1 MQTKKSCN
9 KILAIML
16 TLAMVIMVA
25 VPAAPATAATNSTY
39 DFSQMSYS
47 TGWYSSYSVSG
58 KTLEVNFN
66 ELYGEVQFMLPATL
80 DMANCTGVTFN
91 VASNGG
97 ELAFKLYSIAGD
109 EVAVNYN
116 YTGSSTCTFV
126 PDTTEK
132 VNCIGIMSQSEQ
144 GFQAKISSVTFAM
157 TEGSS
162 SSTNGTVSSSDTLLN
177 TYGKAFGN
185 VGTCITPRQLSDSG
199 IFSFVK
205 NQYNSITMENE
216 MKPDALLNSS
226 TISVATAKQRGY
238 YIPAN
243 YTESTVPSI
252 NFSTVDSVMK
262 TCYENGLRLRAHTLI
277 WHSQTP
283 EWFFRNGFQSGGS
296 YVSQAQMDA
305 RIEFYVKSVM
315 SHVYDSQ
322 YGSVVYAWD
331 ICNEYFHANN
341 SGWQQIYGSVDSLG
355 SKPSFVKK
363 AFQFANECLESYGLT
378 DSVSLFYNDYNTYI
392 ECDKIISMINWINAE
407 KKICN
412 GVGMQAHLDTQY
424 PSASLFKSTIAK
436 FAAEGFEIQITELD
450 ATCTNESTQAQY
462 YYSIMSG
469 ILAQKKAGANITG
482 ITWWGLYD
490 SVSWRSSQN
499 PLLFSGLNKPK
510 AAYTSVLQAFADSG
524 IASGTTTSKPP
535 VVTSQAPVVTSQAPV
550 VTSQAPVV
558 TSQAPVVTSQAPVV
572 TSQAPVVTSEAPYTG
587 SVKPVVSVNATSSG
601 GINLNVQISA
611 TGSDA
616 LDFSKLVIRYK
627 YTKSNSEKEIFWCDN
642 AGLQLSQAP
651 YYANMTSAIKATFGS
666 GYLDISF
673 TGTETLTPGQGS
685 LAIGA
690 RITLDNWAS
699 YSNFAEQ
706 GYEVYYDGKLVS
718 SK

>member
-1 MQTKKSCN
+1 MQTKKVCG
-9 KILAIML
+9 KILSIML

-25 VPAAPATAATNSTY
+25 VPVLPATAATNTTY

-47 TGWYSSYSVSG
+47 TGWYSSYNVSG

-80 DMANCTGVTFN
+80 DMSKCEGVSFQ

-132 VNCIGIMSQSEQ
+132 VNCIGIMSQSDN
-144 GFQAKISSVTFAM
+144 GFQAKISGVTFTM
-157 TEGSS
+157 TEGG
-162 SSTNGTVSSSDTLLN
+162 TTTGGTVEEGDTLLN

-185 VGTCITPRQLSDSG
+185 VGTCITPRQLSDNG
-199 IFSFVK
+199 IFQFVK
-205 NQYNSITMENE
+205 GQYNSITMENE
-216 MKPDALLNSS
+216 MKPDALLNAS
-226 TISVATAKQRGY
+226 TVSVATAKQRGY
-238 YIPAN
+238 YIPSN

-262 TCYENGLRLRAHTLI
+262 TCYQNGLRLRAHTLV

-283 EWFFRNGFQSGGS
+283 DWFFRTGFSSGGS
-296 YVSQAQMDA
+296 YVSKAQMDA

-315 SHVYDSQ
+315 SHVYDSP

-331 ICNEYFHANN
+331 ICNEYFHANS
-341 SGWQQIYGSVDSLG
+341 SGWQKIYGEVSATG
-355 SKPSFVKK
+355 TTPSFVKK
-363 AFQFANECLESYGLT
+363 AFQCADECLESYGIR

-392 ECDKIISMINWINAE
+392 ECDKIIDMVNWLNSD
-407 KKICN
+407 KKICD

-450 ATCTNESTQAQY
+450 ATCTNEATQAQY

-490 SVSWRSSQN
+490 SVSWRASQN
-499 PLLFSGLNKPK
+499 PLLFSRLNQPK
-510 AAYTSVLQAFADSG
+510 KAYTSVLQAFADSG
-524 IASGTTTSKPP
+524 IGEGTVVPTTVAPTTVVPTTVPPIMTDTIKPE
-535 VVTSQAPVVTSQAPV
+535 VNVNVTA
-550 VTSQAPVV
+550 
-558 TSQAPVVTSQAPVV
+558 
-572 TSQAPVVTSEAPYTG
+572 
-587 SVKPVVSVNATSSG
+587 SG
-601 GINLNVQISA
+601 GINLNMQITA
-611 TGSDA
+611 GGSEA
-616 LDFSKLVIRYK
+616 FDFSKLVIRYQYK
-627 YTKSNSEKEIFWCDN
+627 TDNKEGQIFWCDS
-642 AGLQLSQAP
+642 AGLQLSEAP
-651 YYANMTSAIKATFGS
+651 YYVSMTPDINATFGN
-666 GYLDISF
+666 GYVDISF
-673 TGTETLTPGQGS
+673 TGTQTLAPGQGS

-690 RITLDNWAS
+690 RITLDNWANIS
-699 YSNFAEQ
+699 GFVEE
-706 GYEVYYDGKLVS
+706 GYEVIYDGRLVT